1 MPELGSNSS
10 GAPDGLRPWSTQEVA
25 EHLTERRVVAAVT
38 LVGGDD
44 VALGVEVN
52 PRNRVTGCLGDL
64 AEKRALGAPVA
75 LAEGWTAL
83 ISA

>member
-1 MPELGSNSS
+1 
-10 GAPDGLRPWSTQEVA
+10 
-25 EHLTERRVVAAVT
+25 VT